1 MILFSYYHIL
11 ERISRLERG
20 MVNIH
25 DQMKIGFAHIS
36 SELRSLSSSVQPWPR
51 ISNPTRRIDN
61 RFNEN
66 DDYDDYNDAD
76 NDQEEVIEEINPVYE
91 DFYSEGKNEHE
102 DSKLQEEAQKQLVKR
117 KRKEIRVYFVNLS
130 LCLRNLDIKFNWIY
144 CFIIYNLY
152 FIERNKNLIT
162 KCDIRTISD
171 RLYEEI

>member
-25 DQMKIGFAHIS
+25 DQMRIGFAHIS
-36 SELRSLSSSVQPWPR
+36 SELRSLSSSVQPRPQPQQR
-51 ISNPTRRIDN
+51 ISNPTRRSIDN

-66 DDYDDYNDAD
+66 DDYDNYNDE
-76 NDQEEVIEEINPVYE
+76 QEVIEEINPVYE
-91 DFYSEGKNEHE
+91 DFYSEGKNEYE

-130 LCLRNLDIKFNWIY
+130 LCLRNLVIKFN
-144 CFIIYNLY
+144 N
-152 FIERNKNLIT
+152 
-162 KCDIRTISD
+162 
-171 RLYEEI
+171 

>member
-25 DQMKIGFAHIS
+25 DQMRIGFAHIS
-36 SELRSLSSSVQPWPR
+36 SELRSLSSSVQPRPQPQQR
-51 ISNPTRRIDN
+51 ISNPTRRSIDN

-66 DDYDDYNDAD
+66 DDYDNYNDE
-76 NDQEEVIEEINPVYE
+76 QEVIEGINPVYE
-91 DFYSEGKNEHE
+91 NFYSEGKNEYE

-130 LCLRNLDIKFNWIY
+130 LCLRNLVIKFN
-144 CFIIYNLY
+144 N
-152 FIERNKNLIT
+152 
-162 KCDIRTISD
+162 
-171 RLYEEI
+171 

>member
-25 DQMKIGFAHIS
+25 DQMRIGFAHIS
-36 SELRSLSSSVQPWPR
+36 SELRSLSSSVQFRPQPQQR
-51 ISNPTRRIDN
+51 ISNPTRRSIDN

-66 DDYDDYNDAD
+66 DDYDNYNDE
-76 NDQEEVIEEINPVYE
+76 QEVIEEINPVYE
-91 DFYSEGKNEHE
+91 DFYSEGKNEYE

-130 LCLRNLDIKFNWIY
+130 LCLRNLVIKFN
-144 CFIIYNLY
+144 N
-152 FIERNKNLIT
+152 
-162 KCDIRTISD
+162 
-171 RLYEEI
+171 